1 MHIVSTIL
9 VIGLV
14 AAGWAGQSKAEVR
27 EVVIALQPGLA
38 YSAQMIMKDQ
48 GYVEANL
55 AASGLTSTKVTYR
68 TFGSGGAMND
78 AVLSGA
84 AHFGASGVPAF
95 ITLWSRAL
103 GTKSESKGCIALDSE
118 PTDRKSVV

>member
-84 AHFGASGVPAF
+84 AHLEPAGFPLSLPFGAEHWAQKANRKDASHW
-95 ITLWSRAL
+95 IRSRQ
-103 GTKSESKGCIALDSE
+103 
-118 PTDRKSVV
+118 